1 MSLFDDIGRKVTDV
15 GQKTIQKTRD
25 FSDTARFQA
34 NISDE
39 EKKINN
45 LYFEIG
51 KMYVEKHRNDC
62 EDFFRGMV
70 SAINES
76 EYRISELKKQI
87 QDIKGVRECPK
98 CGAEVVQG
106 VAYCSSCGNPMP
118 VVIYEVTQ
126 NLEDY
131 KRCNNCGKMVKKDV
145 NFCTFCGK
153 PVKNDSEQ
161 KDSIVDQEEESG
173 FLICSNCGSKNKAGM
188 AFCTECGNK
197 L

>member
-1 MSLFDDIGRKVTDV
+1 
-15 GQKTIQKTRD
+15 
-25 FSDTARFQA
+25 
-34 NISDE
+34 
-39 EKKINN
+39 
-45 LYFEIG
+45 
-51 KMYVEKHRNDC
+51 
-62 EDFFRGMV
+62 
-70 SAINES
+70 
-76 EYRISELKKQI
+76 
-87 QDIKGVRECPK
+87 
-98 CGAEVVQG
+98 
-106 VAYCSSCGNPMP
+106 MP

>member
-1 MSLFDDIGRKVTDV
+1 MSKNAGNIVLEAKNVVYYYKANKGKKVLDDISYG
-15 GQKTIQKTRD
+15 
-25 FSDTARFQA
+25 
-34 NISDE
+34 
-39 EKKINN
+39 
-45 LYFEIG
+45 FEIG

-62 EDFFRGMV
+62 EDFFKSMI

-76 EYRISELKKQI
+76 EYKIAELKKQI
-87 QDIKGVRECPK
+87 QDIRGVRECPK
-98 CGAEVVQG
+98 CGAEVAQG
-106 VAYCSSCGNPMP
+106 VAFCSSCGNAMP
-118 VVIYEVTQ
+118 VVSFEIPQ
-126 NLEDY
+126 DLEDY

-153 PVKNDSEQ
+153 PVTNDSEQ

-173 FLICSNCGSKNKAGM
+173 FLICSNCGNKNKAGM